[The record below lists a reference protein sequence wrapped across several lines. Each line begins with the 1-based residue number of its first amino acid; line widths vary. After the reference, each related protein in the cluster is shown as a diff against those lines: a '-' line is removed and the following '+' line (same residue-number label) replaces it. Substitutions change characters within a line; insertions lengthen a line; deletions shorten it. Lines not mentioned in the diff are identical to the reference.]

1 MGTPD
6 TRRPQ
11 LAASAP
17 QALVGRIMTAPEAK
31 ARPEALQPGPL
42 YIRLAGTREDICR
55 IVYRR
60 PYWAEDR

>member
-42 YIRLAGTREDICR
+42 YIRLER
-55 IVYRR
+55 YRR
-60 PYWAEDR
+60 RLERPKA